1 MAGTLLGATRDRFGS
16 LHTAPPAQGR
26 GRRLP
31 LRADITSL
39 ARCLRFLVGLGVA
52 LSLCAGAPIALAQDG
67 AIPPAKDTIF
77 ARKIVMGTIDMNMDE
92 VETMLAPG
100 GKLDPA
106 EAREHL
112 DIISVL
118 LMAFPHLFPA
128 ASNQWKEG
136 ADRDA
141 ALDTFAAPELWSGFG
156 DFYKRATAASKLP
169 FEASRAKGTG
179 DLKTLVAELR
189 TACNSCHTSYLK
201 TQ

>member
-1 MAGTLLGATRDRFGS
+1 M
-16 LHTAPPAQGR
+16 
-26 GRRLP
+26 
-31 LRADITSL
+31 SL

-100 GKLDPA
+100 GKLDGA

-118 LMAFPHLFPA
+118 LMAFPLFPA

-189 TACNSCHTSYLK
+189 TACNSCHASYLK